1 MLSPTRRRATVESTT
16 SFEHC
21 RAGTP
26 TGRAQ
31 VRARDGERGEA
42 RARGIRV
49 AKTVRVARG
58 DKRGSTRARDA
69 RDARMAMAMAIEG
82 MDDRRA
88 NRRARLTMLTV
99 R

>member
-31 VRARDGERGEA
+31 VRARDGEARRGA
-42 RARGIRV
+42 RARN
-49 AKTVRVARG
+49 
-58 DKRGSTRARDA
+58 S
-69 RDARMAMAMAIEG
+69 
-82 MDDRRA
+82 RRE
-88 NRRARLTMLTV
+88 NRSRRAR
-99 R
+99 